1 MIKPGDLVATR
12 KIKDTL
18 VYFYVSDKPAKKYKA
33 VVWFKNRHRTFHFGD
48 TKYFHYKDAIS
59 SYWSHL
65 NHNDKER
72 RRLYRLRHAGEG
84 LASRFPSAGW
94 FSWNFL
100 W

>member
-1 MIKPGDLVATR
+1 MTSPLAIKN
-12 KIKDTL
+12 IKDTT
-18 VYFYVSDKPAKKYKA
+18 VHFYKSDKPAKKYKA
-33 VVWFKNRHRTFHFGD
+33 IVWFQNGKHRTFHFGSSI
-48 TKYFHYKDAIS
+48 YQHYKDLVSDA
-59 SYWSHL
+59 WAHL

-94 FSWNFL
+94 FSWHFL